1 MGSPGDV
8 GGHMGGVS
16 TVHSSDT
23 SSPHAARY
31 LRAFMEG
38 KAKLS
43 RVPSPWLPFHPLL
56 GHEQSEEVDLRHDKV
71 ASLVP
76 VSALAYIREQEEDNL
91 RGTAAAVA
99 HCAHVISL

>member
-1 MGSPGDV
+1 MV
-8 GGHMGGVS
+8 GVS
-16 TVHSSDT
+16 KAHSSHT
-23 SSPHAARY
+23 SSRHAARY

-76 VSALAYIREQEEDNL
+76 VSALAYIRAQEEVDL
-91 RGTAAAVA
+91 RGTILTAAAV
-99 HCAHVISL
+99 VQ